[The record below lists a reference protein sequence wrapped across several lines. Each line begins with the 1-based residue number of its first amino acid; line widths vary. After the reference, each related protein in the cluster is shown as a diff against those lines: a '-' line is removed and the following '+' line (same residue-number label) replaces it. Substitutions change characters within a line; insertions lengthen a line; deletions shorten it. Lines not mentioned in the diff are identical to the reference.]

1 MSTYALNDETSIDTL
16 VFWIESSYGSI
27 SYAEKEAVKRILENM
42 KYDMET
48 YNKTLSLIAGMGTD
62 DVKKMAEEAVD
73 HINRSFSDDGKKLTY
88 NLLEAIAACDG
99 KITASEKAKLDAIKS
114 ELGI

>member
-1 MSTYALNDETSIDTL
+1 
-16 VFWIESSYGSI
+16 
-27 SYAEKEAVKRILENM
+27 
-42 KYDMET
+42 
-48 YNKTLSLIAGMGTD
+48 
-62 DVKKMAEEAVD
+62 MAEEAVD

-88 NLLEAIAACDG
+88 NLLEAIATCDG